1 MAGTLD
7 RTIVVI
13 FYFALFGI
21 LAHAFTIL
29 LDPPT
34 AFEENQVK
42 NNVKIPGF
50 TLCPYQGKNKKT
62 NHRHNITVLEDI
74 ESFEDALIEIAK
86 AEGKYFVNLKWSKSY
101 KNE

>member
-50 TLCPYQGKNKKT
+50 TLCPYRGYKT
-62 NHRHNITVLEDI
+62 KLDNI
-74 ESFEDALIEIAK
+74 ESFEETIIEIAK
-86 AEGKYFVNLKWSKSY
+86 AEEKYFVDLKWSKSY
-101 KNE
+101 KKE

>member
-1 MAGTLD
+1 MTGTLD

-21 LAHAFTIL
+21 IGHAFTIL

-50 TLCPYQGKNKKT
+50 TLCPFRGHKT
-62 NHRHNITVLEDI
+62 KLEDI
-74 ESFEDALIEIAK
+74 ESFEEALIEMTKAK
-86 AEGKYFVNLKWSKSY
+86 ERYFADLIWSKSY